1 MRLSRR
7 LDVLEGIAEEA
18 RIAPYRR
25 LAAEHGVP
33 LAELLA
39 DADEIAAFVE
49 RLRVRGCS
57 LDEILERC
65 ADRWNIPLDALRRNC
80 EGIARGPL
88 CGVRVRRAG
97 FPHRRLREA

>member
-1 MRLSRR
+1 VRLSRR

-25 LAAEHGVP
+25 MAAEHGVP
-33 LAELLA
+33 LAELLP

-65 ADRWNIPLDALRRNC
+65 ADRWNIPLDALRRHV
-80 EGIARGPL
+80 RKF
-88 CGVRVRRAG
+88 GVDVD
-97 FPHRRLREA
+97 

>member
-7 LDVLEGIAEEA
+7 LDVLEGIAGEA

-25 LAAEHGVP
+25 LAAEYDVP

-39 DADEIAAFVE
+39 EADEVAEFVE

-65 ADRWNIPLDALRRNC
+65 ADRWNIPLDALRRHV
-80 EGIARGPL
+80 RKF
-88 CGVRVRRAG
+88 GVDVD
-97 FPHRRLREA
+97 